1 MKRSSKKHLISNEF
15 FQTLIRVWSL
25 LLISA
30 LLVSASCGCGRNGTG
45 SESTSSPK
53 SAEAQTDRPPETSED
68 PPKIIF
74 TPSESEQPGQYPNY
88 TFRILERTDGQ
99 DSLLSPNAAERIN
112 AVHRQT
118 EASIEV
124 SSDPEPVK
132 KAESALLSGA
142 AGYDALFLPLTDLSS
157 LLRSGNLENLA
168 ELGIDP
174 AAPGL
179 NILSAESLA
188 VNGKYYIAFGDL
200 SPSSINSVY
209 AMLCNLQAALSNEI
223 NAIFGKDIRSAA
235 LDGDLTLEKLL
246 QAYADAPLITSS
258 TSTDMVLRIP
268 STDASLASL
277 SLLAAMGGEI
287 FDMSSSPARLALSE
301 SSFADAYAK
310 AVSIYKGAGSEGSAV
325 FTVQK
330 FSTADEQQCYLPIPK
345 INADAPY
352 RCLADPKGVYGWSVP
367 LGAESGKRTR
377 EISCALF
384 KASDSYA
391 NDFLTQATGNET
403 EAAIAELILSS
414 AVCSVAQLYDWG
426 DLSQLTADGI
436 IRGIDVAGILGDSSF
451 EKKAAA
457 AAQAIEIFTGRLN

>member
-1 MKRSSKKHLISNEF
+1 MKRSSKKHPISIASS
-15 FQTLIRVWSL
+15 QTLIRVWSL

-30 LLVSASCGCGRNGTG
+30 LLASAFYGCGRNDA
-45 SESTSSPK
+45 EADSTTSPK
-53 SAEAQTDRPPETSED
+53 SAEAQTDSPPGTSEA

-74 TPSESEQPGQYPNY
+74 TPSETEQPGQYPNY
-88 TFRILERTDGQ
+88 IFRILERTDCQ
-99 DSLLSPNAAERIN
+99 DSLLSPGTADRIDTVN
-112 AVHRQT
+112 KQT
-118 EASIEV
+118 EATVAIT
-124 SSDPEPVK
+124 SDPEPVK
-132 KAESALLSGA
+132 RAENSLLSGA
-142 AGYDALFLPLTDLSS
+142 EMYDALFLPLTDLSS
-157 LLRSGNLENLA
+157 LLRSGYLENLA

-188 VNGKYYIAFGDL
+188 VNGKYYIAFGDI

-235 LDGDLTLEKLL
+235 LDGELTLEKLL
-246 QAYADAPLITSS
+246 QAYADAALITSS

-268 STDASLASL
+268 AADASPASL

-287 FDMSSSPARLALSE
+287 FDMNASPARLALSD
-301 SSFADAYAK
+301 SSFADAYNK
-310 AVSIYKGAGSEGSAV
+310 AISIYKGAGSEGSAV

-330 FSTADEQQCYLPIPK
+330 FGVAGEQQCYLPIPK
-345 INADAPY
+345 ISEDAPY
-352 RCLADPKGVYGWSVP
+352 RCLADPKGTYGWSVP
-367 LGAESGKRTR
+367 LGTESGKRTS

-384 KASDSYA
+384 KASKSYA
-391 NDFLTQATGNET
+391 NDFLAQVTGNET

-426 DLSQLTADGI
+426 DFSQLAADGI
-436 IRGIDVAGILGDSSF
+436 IRGADIGSILGDSKF
-451 EKKAAA
+451 ENKAAA
-457 AAQAIEIFTGRLN
+457 AAQAIEIFTGRLH